1 MGDEGIAALAP
12 LVQQGRMRRLE
23 RLDISLNGDITD
35 RGIAESINMKG
46 LPVLNSLY
54 MAMLERLTAVG
65 IGGIAHAIISG
76 CPLLKRFHLL
86 SFGPDDKSYADI
98 IKDMLQVAGGTG
110 MKVNNG

>member
-35 RGIAESINMKG
+35 RGIILFAEPINMKG

-65 IGGIAHAIISG
+65 IGGIAHAIING
-76 CPLLKRFHLL
+76 C
-86 SFGPDDKSYADI
+86 YADI
-98 IKDMLQVAGGTG
+98 IKDMLQVAGRTG